1 MQRSLVAVGW
11 SMVGFT
17 VLALIGLAID
27 PREITGV
34 PAWLKPLKF
43 ALSAGVYAVSLAWVL
58 RFLNGRD
65 VLRRRVAM
73 VSAVVLVLEVAL
85 IALQA
90 ARGVTSHFNDA
101 RPLDGAIFSAMG
113 LGITTLWVCQLV
125 VAGAL
130 LRQPTGPD
138 AALSWSLRLGMLVT
152 ALGAGVG
159 WLMVAHKGHTVGALD
174 GGPGA
179 PLTNWSLAHG
189 DLRAS
194 HALGLHALQV
204 IPLVAWALGRVRG
217 LSAGQRARL
226 TVTFALAYGA
236 LVVLAAAQ
244 ALRGQPL
251 TALDGPAQLALG
263 AWAACCALGAAY
275 AVLGARRPQALEPA

>member
-11 SMVGFT
+11 SMVAFT
-17 VLALIGLAID
+17 VVALIGLALD
-27 PREITGV
+27 PREITGA

-58 RFLNGRD
+58 RFVQGRE
-65 VLRRRVAM
+65 VLRLRVAL

-101 RPLDGAIFSAMG
+101 SPLDGAIFSAMG
-113 LGITTLWVCQLV
+113 LGITALWVCQLV
-125 VAGAL
+125 VAAVL
-130 LRQPTGPD
+130 LRQPAGPD
-138 AALSWSLRLGMLVT
+138 AALAWSLRLGMGIT

-159 WLMVAHKGHTVGALD
+159 WIMVAHHGHTVGALD

-189 DLRAS
+189 DLRAA

-204 IPLVAWALGRVRG
+204 IPLLAWALGRVRA
-217 LSAGQRARL
+217 LSAEQRARL
-226 TVTFALAYGA
+226 TVTAGLGYGA
-236 LVVLAAAQ
+236 LVLLATAQ
-244 ALRGQPL
+244 ALRAQPL

-263 AWAACCALGAAY
+263 IWAGCCALGAAV
-275 AVLGARRPQALEPA
+275 AVLGGRRPVALEAA